1 MIDVY
6 SNARSHALNALGILG
21 DLSSG
26 DCEAN
31 PKLSDAMHQLIAMRD
46 ELIDARRA
54 GEPCVDALRDSNA
67 IISSIFG
74 VEFPSAGLQWQRVCD
89 TRQALQTL
97 IDSLEKRSTAS
108 DKRKG

>member
-1 MIDVY
+1 MTNVY
-6 SNARSHALNALGILG
+6 SSARNHALTAFRVLGE
-21 DLSSG
+21 LSSG

-31 PKLSDAMHQLIAMRD
+31 PKLSDAMHQLIAMRN

-54 GEPCVDALRDSNA
+54 GEPCVDALRASNA

-89 TRQALQTL
+89 TRQALQNL
-97 IDSLEKRSTAS
+97 IDSLEKRQADSN
-108 DKRKG
+108 KRKG